1 MWLRRALFHW
11 LLPAAL
17 VLPLWLVVGWAI
29 SGASGWVFLWVL
41 FIAVPAVLVGQLVT
55 TFLVRARGTVR
66 HSRMLSWWDVLVF
79 TLWHALIIAIGFYPE
94 GAFWPLLLAAVAAF
108 LGVFWVSLWQLFRE
122 ARPVSLFSVATDP
135 AYLRE
140 AMRPTTERRAD
151 EKVVIIEEVRRS
163 DS

>member
-17 VLPLWLVVGWAI
+17 VLPLWLVAGWAI

-55 TFLVRARGTVR
+55 TLLVRARGTVR
-66 HSRMLSWWDVLVF
+66 HTRMLSWWDVLAF
-79 TLWHALIIAIGFYPE
+79 TVWHALIVVIGLYPA
-94 GAFWPLLLAAVAAF
+94 GAFWPLLFAAAAAF

-122 ARPVSLFSVATDP
+122 ARPVSLFSAATD
-135 AYLRE
+135 AGFLRGGVRE
-140 AMRPTTERRAD
+140 GAERAAEERV
-151 EKVVIIEEVRRS
+151 VVIEERPRS
-163 DS
+163 DR